1 MLSSFSITC
10 HPYYCV
16 GLPGGAR
23 GKEPTGQCRRHK
35 GVGSVP
41 GLERS
46 PEEEH
51 GNSLQCSCLKNLMDR
66 GIWRATVQR
75 VAKSQAQL
83 KGLSTHARILLCA
96 AVIQT
101 CSGLYGPSIM
111 RTYHNV
117 LNHSTVVG
125 HADCFWLLQGYCKQ
139 CHEFLFP
146 YE

>member
-1 MLSSFSITC
+1 MN
-10 HPYYCV
+10 YCFTQQQPANA
-16 GLPGGAR
+16 GDI
-23 GKEPTGQCRRHK
+23 K

-96 AVIQT
+96 AVIQK

-139 CHEFLFP
+139 CHEFLLP